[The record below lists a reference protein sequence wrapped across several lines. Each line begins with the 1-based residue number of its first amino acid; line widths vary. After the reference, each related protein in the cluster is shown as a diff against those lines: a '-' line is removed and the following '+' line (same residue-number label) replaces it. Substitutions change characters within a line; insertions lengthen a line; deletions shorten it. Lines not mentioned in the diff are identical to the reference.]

1 MSYKIKKHGILLS
14 DKFKSVLSE
23 FESDSI
29 VASLLLKKEH
39 DEDDLVENPI
49 SFISISID
57 DVTKISYMTQDRM
70 SIVNPE
76 EYWTSSRRFQTK
88 PGVFISKIFKNISAK
103 EVEKFSNLY
112 KSHVSKPKFTFK
124 IVCGESIREYYHY
137 LSYVNDRGSL
147 GVSCMKHDSCQD
159 YLNIYVDNRDT
170 AKMLVMLNDYGGL
183 MGRAL
188 LWDFESYKIMDRIY
202 TSSDEQLTFY
212 FKRWASENGYLHKSD
227 QNWFNT
233 LFFEQVGQKKQELKL
248 KVKLKFNGYRTYPY
262 MDTFKFIDI
271 DSGDLYNYMPDGVS
285 FRTLCSTDGSKYDSN
300 YLKFDPIDKIL
311 RYEGDSVFLDY
322 INIWTSQGNANWSD
336 INNQY
341 ILKRDCKYDRVVDD
355 YVFAGEYENL
365 NNPIQY
371 LKALKKINMKLNDH
385 SEEEKEKEEN
395 FAL

>member
-170 AKMLVMLNDYGGL
+170 AKMLVMLNDSGGL

-202 TSSDEQLTFY
+202 TSSDEQLTFH

-300 YLKFDPIDKIL
+300 YLKFDSIDKIL
-311 RYEGDSVFLDY
+311 RYGDDSVFLDY

-355 YVFAGEYENL
+355 YVFDGEYENL
-365 NNPIQY
+365 NNSIKY
-371 LKALKKINMKLNDH
+371 REALKKINMKLNVH
-385 SEEEKEKEEN
+385 SEEEE
-395 FAL
+395 ACSL